1 MDRALDILKQYY
13 GYSSFREGQENI
25 IREILNGND
34 VLTIMPTGGGKSICY
49 QVPAMLLDGITIV
62 ISPLISLMKDQV
74 DNINNLG
81 IKSAYINSSLNNIEI
96 NNILDEA
103 AKNEIKILYV
113 APERL
118 ESHVFLELIA
128 SINVSM
134 VAVDEAHCVSQWGHD
149 FRSSYRRISRVVSLL
164 RNRPIVAAFTAT
176 ATAEVRDDI
185 IKLLELNNPKI
196 FISGFDRK
204 NLKIIIEKGVNKKNY
219 ILDYINSNKDESG
232 IIYCSTRKEVD
243 SLYDLLISKGLE
255 VEKYHAGL
263 NDEYRKEAQESFIY
277 DKVNIIIAT
286 NAFGMGIDKPNVRY
300 VIHYNMPKNIE
311 GYYQEIGRAG
321 RDGED
326 SECIMLFSPGDV
338 QTQKYIIETATENTV
353 RKENELEK
361 LQTMI
366 NLVYTQDCY
375 RKYILN
381 YFGEQY
387 DERCNNCSNCEAP
400 GELVDKSVDAQKV
413 ISCVYRMGQRFGIG
427 MVVDVLRGS
436 KNKKVYELGF
446 DELSTYGIVKNYTKD
461 ALTEFINML
470 ISHGYLN
477 YKGEYPVLKLNQL
490 SMDIVKGEKQVFVK
504 EQVVKKIKIEENELF
519 IILKELRMEIS
530 REEKIPPYM
539 VFGDSTLKELSNRM
553 PITDEQFLDISG
565 VGNSK
570 LNKYGDKF
578 MAKIKEYIEEKNIEV
593 NWSFNRTKSTN
604 ISFDE
609 VLENDDNKKY
619 SKTKEEVEKRKS
631 HDITV
636 DYIKL
641 GKSLKEIAKE
651 RNLALTTIM
660 GHVQQYISEGN
671 EINFKINL
679 EEFFDNDE
687 EKIILKAI
695 DEVGYNKL
703 KDIKE
708 IVPSEITYD
717 AIRAVVLK
725 KVIREVT
732 KNIVK

>member
-1 MDRALDILKQYY
+1 MDKALDILKQYY
-13 GYSSFREGQENI
+13 GYSSFREGQEEI

-49 QVPAMLLDGITIV
+49 QVPAILLDGITIV

-81 IKSAYINSSLNNIEI
+81 IKSAYINSSLSNIEI

-118 ESHVFLELIA
+118 ESQAFLELIA

-134 VAVDEAHCVSQWGHD
+134 VAIDEAHCVSQWGHD
-149 FRSSYRRISRVVSLL
+149 FRSSYRRISRVISLL
-164 RNRPIVAAFTAT
+164 RNRPIVTAFTAT
-176 ATAEVRDDI
+176 ATDEVREDI
-185 IKLLELNNPKI
+185 INLLELNNPRI

-219 ILDYINSNKDESG
+219 ILDYINNRDESG
-232 IIYCSTRKEVD
+232 IIYASTRKEVD
-243 SLYDLLISKGLE
+243 NLHELLNSKGLK

-263 NDEYRKEAQESFIY
+263 SDDYRKAAQENFIY
-277 DKVNIIIAT
+277 DKCNIIIAT
-286 NAFGMGIDKPNVRY
+286 NAFGMGIDKSNVRY

-321 RDGED
+321 RDGEE

-338 QTQKYIIETATENTV
+338 QTQKYIIDTATESSI
-353 RKENELEK
+353 RKESEISK

-375 RKYILN
+375 RKFILN

-387 DERCNNCSNCEAP
+387 DEKCNNCSNCEAQ

-413 ISCVYRMGQRFGIG
+413 ISCVYRMNQRFGIG

-436 KNKKVYELGF
+436 KNKKIYELGF

-477 YKGEYPVLKLNQL
+477 YKGEYPVLTLNKQ
-490 SMDIVKGEKQVFVK
+490 SMEIVKGQRQVFVK

-519 IILKELRMEIS
+519 TILKELRMDIS
-530 REEKIPPYM
+530 KDEKIPPYM

-570 LNKYGDKF
+570 LNKYGERF
-578 MAKIKEYIEEKNIEV
+578 MEKIKAYINENDIEV
-593 NWSFNRTKSTN
+593 TWSFINKRNKN

-609 VLENDDNKKY
+609 VVDEKKEKKKKENNNEEKKKSY
-619 SKTKEEVEKRKS
+619 EITIDFIKTGS
-631 HDITV
+631 SI
-636 DYIKL
+636 
-641 GKSLKEIAKE
+641 KEIAKE
-651 RNLALTTIM
+651 RELALVTVMSHI
-660 GHVQQYISEGN
+660 QQYISEGN
-671 EINFKINL
+671 KVDFEIPL
-679 EEFFDNDE
+679 DEFFNDE
-687 EKIILKAI
+687 EEKIVLDAI
-695 DEVGYNKL
+695 DKVGYNKL

-708 IVPSEITYD
+708 IVSQEITYD
-717 AIRAVVLK
+717 AIRAIVLK
-725 KVIREVT
+725 KVINEV
-732 KNIVK
+732 NI

>member
-1 MDRALDILKQYY
+1 MDKALDILKQYY
-13 GYSSFREGQENI
+13 GYSSFREGQEEI
-25 IREILNGND
+25 IKEILNGND

-49 QVPAMLLDGITIV
+49 QVPAILLDGITIV

-81 IKSAYINSSLNNIEI
+81 IKSAYINSSLSNIEI

-118 ESHVFLELIA
+118 ESQAFLELIA

-134 VAVDEAHCVSQWGHD
+134 VAIDEAHCVSQWGHD
-149 FRSSYRRISRVVSLL
+149 FRSSYRRISRVISLL
-164 RNRPIVAAFTAT
+164 RNRPIVTAFTAT
-176 ATAEVRDDI
+176 ATDEVREDI
-185 IKLLELNNPKI
+185 INLLELNNPKI

-219 ILDYINSNKDESG
+219 ILDYINNNRNESG

-243 SLYDLLISKGLE
+243 SLYDLLISRGLK

-263 NDEYRKEAQESFIY
+263 NDEYRKEAQENFIY
-277 DKVNIIIAT
+277 DKCNIIIAT

-321 RDGED
+321 RDGEE

-338 QTQKYIIETATENTV
+338 QTQKYIIDTATESSI
-353 RKENELEK
+353 RKESEISK

-366 NLVYTQDCY
+366 NLVYTQHCY
-375 RKYILN
+375 RKFILN

-387 DERCNNCSNCEAP
+387 DEKCNNCSNCEAT

-413 ISCVYRMGQRFGIG
+413 ISCVYRMNQRFGIG

-477 YKGEYPVLKLNQL
+477 YKGEYPVLTLNKK
-490 SMDIVKGEKQVFVK
+490 SMEIIKGQRQVFVK
-504 EQVVKKIKIEENELF
+504 EQAVKKIKVEENELF
-519 IILKELRMEIS
+519 TILKELRMDIS

-553 PITDEQFLDISG
+553 PVTDEQFLDISG

-570 LNKYGDKF
+570 LNKYGEKF
-578 MAKIKEYIEEKNIEV
+578 MEKIKAYIAENNIEV
-593 NWSFNRTKSTN
+593 TWSFISKRNNN

-609 VLENDDNKKY
+609 VLDKEEGNKK
-619 SKTKEEVEKRKS
+619 KEKNNNEEKKKS
-631 HDITV
+631 YEITMDFV
-636 DYIKL
+636 KAGSSI
-641 GKSLKEIAKE
+641 KEIVKE
-651 RNLALTTIM
+651 RELTLVTVMNHI
-660 GHVQQYISEGN
+660 QQYITEGN
-671 EINFKINL
+671 KVDFIIPL
-679 EEFFDNDE
+679 DEFFNDDE
-687 EKIILKAI
+687 EKIVLDAI
-695 DEVGYNKL
+695 DKVGYNKL
-703 KDIKE
+703 KNIKE
-708 IVPSEITYD
+708 IVPQEITYD
-717 AIRAVVLK
+717 SIRAIVLK
-725 KVIREVT
+725 KVINEV
-732 KNIVK
+732 NI